1 MLSALWLAFAGPPL
15 FLHPLPDAPGQP
27 AIVAVAS
34 GQTSLRRPCYALRCP
49 GAEWAVVEDR
59 PRVLAP
65 AGAPG
70 AIAPLAPLRVP
81 VIASRRYPLYS
92 PASRRD
98 WRASHAS
105 HTRVGTRF
113 GFEAV
118 RTPETELRMEFGT
131 GYRLEPYA
139 DHGTAVPGP
148 IASGRFELRR
158 SVTDRAELTQQLQ
171 VETGRVNTT
180 MRQTIGMEVLLRP
193 QWTLRSDV
201 EMRHDTAA
209 DGGDGAT
216 DAEGSLRVQYA
227 F

>member
-1 MLSALWLAFAGPPL
+1 MLSALWLAFAGPPV
-15 FLHPLPDAPGQP
+15 FLHPLPDAPGEP
-27 AIVAVAS
+27 AITAVAS
-34 GQTSLRRPCYALRCP
+34 GRASLRRPCYALRCP
-49 GAEWAVVEDR
+49 GTEWAAGASV
-59 PRVLAP
+59 PRVLTP
-65 AGAPG
+65 TVVPG

-81 VIASRRYPLYS
+81 VIAARRYPLYS
-92 PASRRD
+92 PATRRD

-113 GFEAV
+113 GYEAV

-139 DHGTAVPGP
+139 DYGTAVPGP

-171 VETGRVNTT
+171 VETGRENTT
-180 MRQTIGMEVLLRP
+180 MRQTIGMEIMLRP
-193 QWTLRSDV
+193 QWTLRSDI

-209 DGGDGAT
+209 DGGNGAT
-216 DAEGSLRVQYA
+216 DAESSLRVQYA